1 VKMKDNTQYWADKI
15 LAIFR
20 AYKKL
25 LVAPNG
31 LHKEETYGVELKRSI
46 DAIHLCK
53 TMPLDRAVVG
63 YWYPDRGAS
72 TRDFVPTRYML
83 LLQGDVPCVWV
94 AGEIATWPL
103 CPQTAWPITS
113 WQDNDG
119 VYHAQPWIQ
128 PNGYPSD
135 ELAEALL
142 WFVNLFEYD
151 EIELCKIDYN
161 EAVSRYLTARDGHQ
175 DAVAR
180 AVGK

>member
-1 VKMKDNTQYWADKI
+1 MNDNTQYWADKI

-53 TMPLDRAVVG
+53 TMPLDRAIVG
-63 YWYPDRGAS
+63 YWTPDRKAS
-72 TRDFVPTRYML
+72 TRVFVPTKYML
-83 LLQGDVPCVWV
+83 LLCGEDPCIWV
-94 AGEIATWPL
+94 AGELETWP
-103 CPQTAWPITS
+103 PGPKTAELVMS
-113 WQDNDG
+113 WKDNDG
-119 VYHAQPWIQ
+119 LYHAQPWT
-128 PNGYPSD
+128 PPDGYPSD
-135 ELAEALL
+135 ELTEALL
-142 WFVNLFEYD
+142 WFANLFEYD
-151 EIELCKIDYN
+151 EIELCKIDDN

>member
-1 VKMKDNTQYWADKI
+1 MNDNTQYWADKI

-53 TMPLDRAVVG
+53 TMPLDRAIVG
-63 YWYPDRGAS
+63 YWTPDRKAS
-72 TRDFVPTRYML
+72 TRVFVPTKYML
-83 LLQGDVPCVWV
+83 LLCGEDPCIWV
-94 AGEIATWPL
+94 AGELETWP
-103 CPQTAWPITS
+103 PGPKTAELVMS
-113 WQDNDG
+113 WKDNDG
-119 VYHAQPWIQ
+119 LYHAQPWT
-128 PNGYPSD
+128 PPDDYPSD
-135 ELAEALL
+135 ELTEALL
-142 WFVNLFEYD
+142 WFANLFEYD
-151 EIELCKIDYN
+151 EIELCKIDDN

>member
-1 VKMKDNTQYWADKI
+1 MNDNTQYWADKI

-25 LVAPNG
+25 LMSTDKWVDWID
-31 LHKEETYGVELKRSI
+31 GVELKRSI

-53 TMPLDRAVVG
+53 TMPLDRAIVG
-63 YWYPDRGAS
+63 YWTPDRKAS
-72 TRDFVPTRYML
+72 TRVFVPTKYML
-83 LLQGDVPCVWV
+83 LLCGEDPCIWV
-94 AGEIATWPL
+94 AGELETWP
-103 CPQTAWPITS
+103 PGPKTAELVMS
-113 WQDNDG
+113 WKDNDG
-119 VYHAQPWIQ
+119 LYHAQPWIQ

-151 EIELCKIDYN
+151 EIELCKIDDN